1 MLTLGLV
8 VAVNRRIRATIA
20 VQVLLAV
27 ALIAGCTA
35 NNSRNDQQVR
45 QQAAQAT
52 TQAKQG
58 AQQAGQTIKEGAAS
72 AERTIND
79 VAAGV
84 KDGLKTPTAATN
96 DAVDINSATENQLTT
111 LPGVGNDEAGK
122 IIQNRPYDTPHD
134 LVKKGVMDQGTF
146 DKISNRV
153 VVR

>member
-8 VAVNRRIRATIA
+8 VAVNHRIRATIA
-20 VQVLLAV
+20 VQALLAV
-27 ALIAGCTA
+27 TLIAGCTA
-35 NNSRNDQQVR
+35 KNSRDDQQVR
-45 QQAAQAT
+45 QQAARAT

-84 KDGLKTPTAATN
+84 KDGLKTPTSTTS

-111 LPGVGNDEAGK
+111 LPGVGHNEAGK

-134 LVKKGVMDQGTF
+134 LVKKGVMDQDTF
-146 DKISNRV
+146 DKISDRI